1 MCSESIVQKKPIIL
15 FLRIIASEATF
26 VDADG
31 VHNHSRGSNWCEAA
45 SHWVLRAFISVVEE
59 EIKSFSLVKVEKN
72 VTPIKC

>member
-1 MCSESIVQKKPIIL
+1 MQKMPIIL

-45 SHWVLRAFISVVEE
+45 SH
-59 EIKSFSLVKVEKN
+59 
-72 VTPIKC
+72 